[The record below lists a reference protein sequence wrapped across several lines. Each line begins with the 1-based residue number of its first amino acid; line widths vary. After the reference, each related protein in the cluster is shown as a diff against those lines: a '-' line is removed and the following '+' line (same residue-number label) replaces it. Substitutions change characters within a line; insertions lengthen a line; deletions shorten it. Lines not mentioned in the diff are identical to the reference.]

1 LDEIRLL
8 HNEVPE
14 CQIPQDILVEKEQNT
29 DLQNSGGNRKSN
41 YPSNL
46 DMDNKNSG
54 GKRQRQPSTILNDH
68 YVLNI
73 DEINLQEYS
82 ANFKEAVNSQGA
94 KKWIEAMNEELES
107 IQNNN
112 VWEPTDLPSQRKA
125 VGYK

>member
-54 GKRQRQPSTILNDH
+54 GQRQRQPSTIFNDH

-73 DEINLQEYS
+73 DEINL
-82 ANFKEAVNSQGA
+82 
-94 KKWIEAMNEELES
+94 
-107 IQNNN
+107 
-112 VWEPTDLPSQRKA
+112 
-125 VGYK
+125 